1 MTLPNFLIVGAAKSG
16 TSSLWLYLKQ
26 HPQIFMATTKEPNF
40 FAFEGK
46 KLPPE
51 SGAADCQTLYN
62 LLYRYSIVDI
72 LPYQN
77 LFKNCQ
83 QAKAIGEASVR
94 YLYSTEAAA
103 NIKKYLP
110 DVKMIA
116 ILRNPVDRLYSHYLM
131 MKHYYQ
137 LEPLSLL
144 EAIEQEQARINNNW
158 GWDWHYVQIGMYAQQ
173 INQYL
178 QLFAP
183 EQIKIILYDD
193 FCQNPAKVYQDICRY
208 LEVNCTFLPDF
219 NQKLKQGYWSNK
231 SSLGRWLYN
240 STTFSQL
247 RSNLK
252 QILPNL
258 VYESANNYL
267 QKVYGISKPSM
278 SATTR
283 QYLQSIFQ
291 EDIIELQ
298 DYLGYHL
305 PW

>member
-1 MTLPNFLIVGAAKSG
+1 
-16 TSSLWLYLKQ
+16 
-26 HPQIFMATTKEPNF
+26 
-40 FAFEGK
+40 
-46 KLPPE
+46 
-51 SGAADCQTLYN
+51 
-62 LLYRYSIVDI
+62 
-72 LPYQN
+72 
-77 LFKNCQ
+77 
-83 QAKAIGEASVR
+83 
-94 YLYSTEAAA
+94 
-103 NIKKYLP
+103 
-110 DVKMIA
+110 
-116 ILRNPVDRLYSHYLM
+116 M